1 MHLYFNIH
9 RTDHLFFK
17 LHEIINK
24 HVLAIIVCYY
34 SFCNEILMI
43 LVFFQRY
50 KYFLKDI
57 FHIYVILDF
66 TPYENNVSFQ
76 FLIFINKTYFT
87 QIFSLFLQY
96 LTSNTGTSQVII
108 NKDANCKNSI
118 VNCNNIYGNIWNR
131 FFQWDQIDDI
141 TGTVVYRTHF
151 KAQSSVSGPYSA
163 IGPCVKPF
171 FTPQM

>member
-24 HVLAIIVCYY
+24 HVLAINVCFY

-43 LVFFQRY
+43 HVFFQRY

-66 TPYENNVSFQ
+66 TPYENNVSFP
-76 FLIFINKTYFT
+76 FLIFINNTYFT
-87 QIFSLFLQY
+87 EIFSLFLQY
-96 LTSNTGTSQVII
+96 LTSNTGT
-108 NKDANCKNSI
+108 
-118 VNCNNIYGNIWNR
+118 
-131 FFQWDQIDDI
+131 
-141 TGTVVYRTHF
+141 VYLKLMSFCLCTL
-151 KAQSSVSGPYSA
+151 SSNVCTLF
-163 IGPCVKPF
+163 I
-171 FTPQM
+171 Q